1 MLILLFF
8 LFYSLF
14 IYRLHFNPTP
24 PPSPTRMTFPPFVPR
39 AAQADRDCVSHS
51 ERSSSSAHLQKSS
64 FSRRVSPPG
73 SSPSSQSSRWRLW
86 HSITPLVP
94 VVTKVPNRGVIGHSS
109 LSYDWLSGAR
119 SPERAAPVKWDAQH
133 IWQQSRQPRNRPC
146 SLRRR
151 PVWQVQTGLRAAAS
165 GWATL
170 RTLANSRRA

>member
-51 ERSSSSAHLQKSS
+51 ERSSSSAHLQESS

-109 LSYDWLSGAR
+109 LSYDS
-119 SPERAAPVKWDAQH
+119 
-133 IWQQSRQPRNRPC
+133 
-146 SLRRR
+146 
-151 PVWQVQTGLRAAAS
+151 GLRLWNETLSTFDSNHVSRATGPALYADVQFGRYKLGSVPPPAAGQRCAH
-165 GWATL
+165 
-170 RTLANSRRA
+170 